1 MKTDTELKQDILA
14 ELSWD
19 PAVKSTQV
27 GVIVNDGVVT
37 LTGHLDTYAQKQALE
52 RAVQR
57 IEGVKAIAVEVDVKL
72 APAHKRSD
80 SEIAQAIERALQ
92 WHSQVDAE
100 HLKVSVEHGWVTLRG
115 DVDWDYQRRSVEKT
129 IRLLTGV
136 TGITNLIALK
146 RLAKPEDVTRRI
158 QDALARQAAREAKR
172 IEVGLDG
179 STVTLRGRVHSWQER
194 EAAQGAAWSVP
205 GVTSVVN
212 ELTVGS

>member
-1 MKTDTELKQDILA
+1 
-14 ELSWD
+14 
-19 PAVKSTQV
+19 
-27 GVIVNDGVVT
+27 
-37 LTGHLDTYAQKQALE
+37 
-52 RAVQR
+52 VQR